1 MPCTPTIPT
10 SYHNI
15 FIIIVRKRQK
25 NNENKNTTRN
35 ELTNQSIT
43 SRPKY
48 MTQKPITIKD
58 IAEKLNISVSTV
70 SRALKDNHE
79 ISAQTRK
86 TVQDLAKQL
95 GYKPNPIAVALKTHK
110 SHSIG
115 VIVPQI
121 VSTFF
126 ATVVKTIEEVA
137 DGHGYNVL
145 VISSNE
151 SFQKE
156 QKSVEVLMAN
166 RADGIILAL
175 SHETK
180 DYEHIKMIQ
189 ESGTPIVL
197 FDRTTNE
204 LNVSRVVTDGVTA
217 AFQAVQHLVSEGC
230 QKIAL
235 LCGPENVGIGGNR
248 MEGYEKAMEANHLP
262 VKPELICHCSDF
274 TVEAG
279 KEATRQLL
287 SRKERP
293 DAIFGITD
301 DLAIGAIEAIKEK
314 GLNIPE
320 DIAIVGFS
328 NTKRSRYMNPTV
340 SSINQFPE
348 KIGRAAAELLFDQIL
363 NSKHAQIK
371 KEIINCELIVRES
384 SDRRCRH
391 DRC

>member
-1 MPCTPTIPT
+1 
-10 SYHNI
+10 
-15 FIIIVRKRQK
+15 
-25 NNENKNTTRN
+25 
-35 ELTNQSIT
+35 
-43 SRPKY
+43 
-48 MTQKPITIKD
+48 
-58 IAEKLNISVSTV
+58 
-70 SRALKDNHE
+70 
-79 ISAQTRK
+79 
-86 TVQDLAKQL
+86 
-95 GYKPNPIAVALKTHK
+95 
-110 SHSIG
+110 
-115 VIVPQI
+115 
-121 VSTFF
+121 
-126 ATVVKTIEEVA
+126 
-137 DGHGYNVL
+137 
-145 VISSNE
+145 
-151 SFQKE
+151 
-156 QKSVEVLMAN
+156 MAN

-262 VKPELICHCSDF
+262 AKPELICHCSDF

-363 NSKHAQIK
+363 NSKHAQVK

-391 DRC
+391 DKC

>member
-1 MPCTPTIPT
+1 
-10 SYHNI
+10 
-15 FIIIVRKRQK
+15 
-25 NNENKNTTRN
+25 
-35 ELTNQSIT
+35 
-43 SRPKY
+43 

-86 TVQDLAKQL
+86 TVQELAKQL

-137 DGHGYNVL
+137 DGHGY
-145 VISSNE
+145 
-151 SFQKE
+151 
-156 QKSVEVLMAN
+156 N

-230 QKIAL
+230 KKIAL
-235 LCGPENVGIGGNR
+235 LCGPENVAIGGNR

-262 VKPELICHCSDF
+262 AKTELIWHCSDF

-287 SRKERP
+287 SRQERP

-320 DIAIVGFS
+320 DIAVVGFS

-384 SDRRCRH
+384 SDRLCKTR
-391 DRC
+391 

>member
-1 MPCTPTIPT
+1 
-10 SYHNI
+10 
-15 FIIIVRKRQK
+15 
-25 NNENKNTTRN
+25 
-35 ELTNQSIT
+35 
-43 SRPKY
+43 

-86 TVQDLAKQL
+86 TVQELAKQL

-230 QKIAL
+230 KKIAL
-235 LCGPENVGIGGNR
+235 LCGPENVAIGGNR
-248 MEGYEKAMEANHLP
+248 MEGYEKAMKANHLP
-262 VKPELICHCSDF
+262 AKTELIWHCSDF

-320 DIAIVGFS
+320 DIAVVGFS

-363 NSKHAQIK
+363 NSKHVQIK

-384 SDRRCRH
+384 SDRLCKTR
-391 DRC
+391 

>member
-1 MPCTPTIPT
+1 
-10 SYHNI
+10 
-15 FIIIVRKRQK
+15 
-25 NNENKNTTRN
+25 
-35 ELTNQSIT
+35 
-43 SRPKY
+43 

-86 TVQDLAKQL
+86 TVQELAKQL

-180 DYEHIKMIQ
+180 DYEHIKMI
-189 ESGTPIVL
+189 GI
-197 FDRTTNE
+197 
-204 LNVSRVVTDGVTA
+204 
-217 AFQAVQHLVSEGC
+217 QHLSCCSTVPRMNSTC
-230 QKIAL
+230 
-235 LCGPENVGIGGNR
+235 IG
-248 MEGYEKAMEANHLP
+248 
-262 VKPELICHCSDF
+262 S
-274 TVEAG
+274 
-279 KEATRQLL
+279 
-287 SRKERP
+287 
-293 DAIFGITD
+293 
-301 DLAIGAIEAIKEK
+301 
-314 GLNIPE
+314 
-320 DIAIVGFS
+320 
-328 NTKRSRYMNPTV
+328 
-340 SSINQFPE
+340 
-348 KIGRAAAELLFDQIL
+348 
-363 NSKHAQIK
+363 
-371 KEIINCELIVRES
+371 
-384 SDRRCRH
+384 
-391 DRC
+391 